1 MLTRNRIIW
10 SEGLFI
16 KPQHFQQQ
24 QRHIDY
30 LLHSR
35 FSALGEHFSGVTEL
49 KINDDHLSFGRIT
62 LSSASGVMP
71 DGSVFSLPYDD
82 VMPLP
87 LEINDASLVGQTV
100 YLVQALANDHV
111 AEVNLQNHSGPN
123 HSRYQSHQE
132 DVRDLYSLSADI
144 TELPLAKVNLRLML
158 ESQDRSTY
166 AALPIAKIADKRPD
180 GSILLDSEF
189 IPTCLSISATSR
201 LKSFLSE
208 ISGLITERA
217 KNLAERIG
225 SPNQQGVADVAEFML
240 LQMLNRVQPRLQH
253 LTRRATLHPEP
264 LFHELIG
271 LCGEMMTFTD
281 ASRLPIDT
289 PVYRHDNLQLSYT
302 PLMLALRQA
311 LSTVLSPRAV
321 SLQLREQRFG
331 VLVAVVGQV
340 ELLQEAEFVLAIR
353 ANMPLDILSKQ
364 FVQQSKV
371 ATPEKIMQ
379 LVSSHTQGIQLR
391 LLTSTP
397 RQLPYHS
404 GYIYFSLDRQSPHWP
419 ELTKDSG
426 FAFHIGGKF
435 PNLDMQFWAIR
446 R

>member
-1 MLTRNRIIW
+1 
-10 SEGLFI
+10 
-16 KPQHFQQQ
+16 
-24 QRHIDY
+24 
-30 LLHSR
+30 
-35 FSALGEHFSGVTEL
+35 
-49 KINDDHLSFGRIT
+49 
-62 LSSASGVMP
+62 
-71 DGSVFSLPYDD
+71 
-82 VMPLP
+82 
-87 LEINDASLVGQTV
+87 
-100 YLVQALANDHV
+100 
-111 AEVNLQNHSGPN
+111 
-123 HSRYQSHQE
+123 
-132 DVRDLYSLSADI
+132 
-144 TELPLAKVNLRLML
+144 ML

-189 IPTCLSISATSR
+189 IPTCLSISATPR

>member
-1 MLTRNRIIW
+1 MLTRNRIVW

-30 LLHSR
+30 LLQSR
-35 FSALGEHFSGVTEL
+35 FAALGEHFFGVTEL

-62 LSSASGVMP
+62 LSGASGIMP
-71 DGSVFSLPYDD
+71 DGSVFSLPYED
-82 VMPLP
+82 VMPQP
-87 LEINDASLVGQTV
+87 LEISDASFVGQKV
-100 YLVQALANDHV
+100 YLAQALANDHV
-111 AEVNLQNHSGPN
+111 TEINFHDQSGPN
-123 HSRYQSHQE
+123 RSRFQSYKE
-132 DVRDLYSLSADI
+132 DVRDLYSTSADI

-158 ESQDRSTY
+158 EHEDRSTY
-166 AALPIAKIADKRPD
+166 AALPIARIADKRPV
-180 GSILLDSEF
+180 GSILLDHEF
-189 IPTCLSISATSR
+189 IPSCLSISSTPR

-208 ISGLITERA
+208 ISGLVNERA

-240 LQMLNRVQPRLQH
+240 LQMLNRVQPQLQH
-253 LTRRATLHPEP
+253 LTHRATLHPEP

-271 LCGEMMTFTD
+271 LCGEIMTFTD

-289 PVYRHDNLQLSYT
+289 PVYRHDDLQHSFA

-331 VLVAVVGQV
+331 VFVAVVGQV

-353 ANMPLDILSKQ
+353 ANMPLEVLSKQ
-364 FVQQSKV
+364 FIQQSKV

-379 LVSSHTQGIQLR
+379 LVGSHTQGIPLR

-404 GYIYFSLDRQSPHWP
+404 GYLYFSLDRQSPHWP
-419 ELTKDSG
+419 ELAKNSG